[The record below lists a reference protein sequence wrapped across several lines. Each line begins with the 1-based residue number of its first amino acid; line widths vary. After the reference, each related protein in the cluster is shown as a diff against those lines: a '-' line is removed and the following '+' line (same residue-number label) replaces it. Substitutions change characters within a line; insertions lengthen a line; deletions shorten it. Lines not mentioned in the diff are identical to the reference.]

1 MNVVTQNNFV
11 LLPGF
16 SDDSVV
22 AFPGYDN
29 GRMGPPLFTP
39 GTPRD
44 PQNRP
49 SDDGKGDNN
58 KVRSQL
64 CQLAAREVIPP
75 AREVP
80 SKPAHR
86 HEDKGYYDLS
96 AFEQRGMMAAVG
108 IGIPHHNAA
117 AARPRKSVSPCIAT
131 RAIAQ
136 RHKRRKARR
145 FCRNSLSVQRL
156 GGTNMAVTR

>member
-1 MNVVTQNNFV
+1 MNVITENNRILV
-11 LLPGF
+11 PGF

-22 AFPGYDN
+22 TSPGYDN
-29 GRMGPPLFTP
+29 GRMGPLLFAP
-39 GTPRD
+39 GTSRN

-49 SDDGKGDNN
+49 SDDSKGGNN
-58 KVRSQL
+58 KVGSKFGQL
-64 CQLAAREVIPP
+64 EAREVVPLARDVPNKP
-75 AREVP
+75 AR
-80 SKPAHR
+80 R

-96 AFEQRGMMAAVG
+96 AFEQRGMMVAVG

-145 FCRNSLSVQRL
+145 SSSASAERTWQSHGR
-156 GGTNMAVTR
+156 